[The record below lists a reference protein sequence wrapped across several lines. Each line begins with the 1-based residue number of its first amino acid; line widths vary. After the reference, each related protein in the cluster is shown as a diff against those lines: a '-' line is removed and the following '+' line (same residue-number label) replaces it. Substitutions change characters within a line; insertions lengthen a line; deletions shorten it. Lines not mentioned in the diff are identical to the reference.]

1 MNKRELSMYRLKDIV
16 TELLEGTAIK
26 KIARVQKVSKNTIKR
41 YRGLLDTILES
52 QTEIQNDIDAVMEQF
67 KLLREQQRY
76 SDNFGWLEANDEL
89 INKLSLQCKN
99 YIVLYPQLQNHG
111 FKGSYSSLLR
121 YINKNKE
128 QKSAPVYRVY
138 NLRRL
143 NVLVQPI

>member
-1 MNKRELSMYRLKDIV
+1 MYRLKDIV
-16 TELLEGTAIK
+16 TELLEGAAIK

>member
-16 TELLEGTAIK
+16 TELLEGAAIK